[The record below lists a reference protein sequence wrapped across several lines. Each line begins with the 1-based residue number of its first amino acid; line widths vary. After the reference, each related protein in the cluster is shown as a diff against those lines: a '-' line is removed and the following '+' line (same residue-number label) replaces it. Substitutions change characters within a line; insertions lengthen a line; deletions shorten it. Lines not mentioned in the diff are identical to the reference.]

1 MAKAKSNYLG
11 LNSKSVKERLDIILA
26 PINIS
31 SSNNLY
37 YRLISLFKLLP
48 LACKNL
54 YGLSLGSA
62 GMGKSKVYE
71 LLETNIVSG
80 IPTVASLRGNANSNE
95 SKALLENDFILFEE
109 VAEGSVQIEA
119 LGLLKATSSSKK
131 FLKNNDEEFDYNGS
145 YVMNFNYYENECFLQ
160 NVKKENFKKVL
171 PSVVQDEAFLS
182 RMSFVLVHNDGTV
195 GSPTYKNN
203 SHISPLDLKEY
214 LFSLRKIEFD
224 LQNLQI
230 NIFEEMKN
238 FTSREKDNI
247 AKVLIT
253 ILLILYPEYREDSSL
268 NYVVEGF
275 LDIAIHFHSF
285 IKGEY
290 RSYLTKKSLK
300 LIAELLGYSVS
311 EEETLEILPND
322 RILVE
327 KKEKIFILATNEY
340 GRMQNEKEFL
350 LFKKGS
356 KLGLEPIGSRNNCHE
371 LSYIK
376 ESSYVLSNKLKIDE
390 DNIELETYRAR
401 EKQKELVNMFKGTLF
416 HYIDEYFNTNILYF
430 SVEAFQIFQRTAYI
444 EYLSKTPYSNWYYT
458 LDNIPNE
465 KERIIAYF
473 KIWIEYICDIEK
485 THNHVLEVKKFL
497 SSYPNLFSPNELE
510 FLDSYSIALDIE
522 IKKGIICQEI
532 IQINKEKIKKSIS
545 SDTNLEDEYYL
556 YYIDKETLSPKI
568 FIL

>member
-11 LNSKSVKERLDIILA
+11 LSGKSAKERLDIILA

-109 VAEGSVQIEA
+109 VAEGSVQVGA

-131 FLKNNDEEFDYNGS
+131 FLKNNDEELDYNGS
-145 YVMNFNYYENECFLQ
+145 YVMNFNYYGNEYFLQ
-160 NVKKENFKKVL
+160 NVKKENFKKAL

-182 RMSFVLVHNDGTV
+182 RMSFVLLHNDGTV

-203 SHISPLDLKEY
+203 SHISSLDLKEY
-214 LFSLRKIEFD
+214 LFSLREIEFD
-224 LQNLQI
+224 LQKLQI
-230 NIFEEMKN
+230 NIFEEMEN
-238 FTSREKDNI
+238 YTSREKDNI
-247 AKVLIT
+247 AKVLRT
-253 ILLILYPEYREDSSL
+253 ILLILYPEYREDSSFNIP

-290 RSYLTKKSLK
+290 RSYLTKKSVK
-300 LIAELLGYSVS
+300 LISELLDYSVS
-311 EEETLEILPND
+311 EKDILEILTND

-327 KKEKIFILATNEY
+327 KKEKIIILATNNY
-340 GRMQNEKEFL
+340 GRNQNEKEFL
-350 LFKKGS
+350 TLKKDS
-356 KLGLEPIGSRNNCHE
+356 KLGLESIESRNSYHE

-376 ESSYVLSNKLKIDE
+376 KSGYVLSNKLKIDE
-390 DNIELETYRAR
+390 DRIELETYRA
-401 EKQKELVNMFKGTLF
+401 
-416 HYIDEYFNTNILYF
+416 
-430 SVEAFQIFQRTAYI
+430 
-444 EYLSKTPYSNWYYT
+444 
-458 LDNIPNE
+458 
-465 KERIIAYF
+465 
-473 KIWIEYICDIEK
+473 
-485 THNHVLEVKKFL
+485 
-497 SSYPNLFSPNELE
+497 
-510 FLDSYSIALDIE
+510 
-522 IKKGIICQEI
+522 
-532 IQINKEKIKKSIS
+532 KKSKK
-545 SDTNLEDEYYL
+545 NY
-556 YYIDKETLSPKI
+556 
-568 FIL
+568 